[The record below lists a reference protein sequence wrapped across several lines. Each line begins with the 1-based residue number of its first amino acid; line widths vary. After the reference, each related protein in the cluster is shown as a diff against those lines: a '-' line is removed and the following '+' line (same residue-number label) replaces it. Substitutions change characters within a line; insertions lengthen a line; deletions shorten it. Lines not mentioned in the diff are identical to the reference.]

1 MSHALLALLLAAALL
16 CPAWPVGRT
25 AASPA
30 SAPVGSVES
39 ASGSEFSGDAEDA
52 LSGSPGWAP
61 PSGARVRELRR
72 QAQTRALM
80 GKQESYTFEVAV
92 AFPARSGAA
101 GATVPGHGH

>member
-1 MSHALLALLLAAALL
+1 MSRVLPVLLLAVALL

-25 AASPA
+25 AASPTA
-30 SAPVGSVES
+30 PAAMSAPGPEVPDDS
-39 ASGSEFSGDAEDA
+39 EDA

-72 QAQTRALM
+72 QAQARALL
-80 GKQESYTFEVAV
+80 GKHDSYTFEVAV

-101 GATVPGHGH
+101 GPAAPGRRH